1 MMEEQEDTAPLEGER
16 PKNIPRRIGLVVGT
30 VGLLF
35 VICAA
40 ALGLKH
46 FGPSLD
52 IGIGFPSA
60 SPFAIDLD
68 AAGID
73 AELARLRGLP
83 GETLPTNLGVIA
95 EAKTA
100 CIADLM
106 VDKPGPK
113 AMAAATR
120 LFVVLFAARKQ
131 TESPLIDPRFYKFA
145 AYDTEDVESL
155 QQLVE
160 DGVIRESDIE
170 RMMALVR
177 DYGTAT
183 HPIYSGLD
191 LDAGGWAYPDF
202 QKIVTVSG
210 ANAKRI
216 NTCFR
221 ARVGG

>member
-1 MMEEQEDTAPLEGER
+1 MEEQEDTAPLEGER
-16 PKNIPRRIGLVVGT
+16 PKNIPRRIGLFVGA

-35 VICAA
+35 VIGAA
-40 ALGLKH
+40 AMGLRH

-52 IGIGFPSA
+52 IGIGLSSA
-60 SPFAIDLD
+60 SPFVIELD

-83 GETLPTNLGVIA
+83 GETLPTSLGVIA

-100 CIADLM
+100 CIANLM
-106 VDKPGPK
+106 ADRPDPK

-120 LFVVLFAARKQ
+120 LFVVLFAARKR
-131 TESPLIDPRFYKFA
+131 TESPLIDPRFYEFST
-145 AYDTEDVESL
+145 YDAEDMEGL
-155 QQLVE
+155 LQLVE
-160 DGVIRESDIE
+160 NGVIRESDIE
-170 RMMALVR
+170 RMVALVQ